1 MLEKEGLQRFPET
14 WWCCC
19 LLRPS
24 CIFHSFHYFVSHHS
38 HCFWKNHSGST
49 TMFFGHFERK
59 EKKRCRASFVSNGCC
74 QTKKELAVFL
84 RKVLTGKWPF
94 AKCWRKKKRKGGG
107 EGACFYRSLGV
118 TRHFPDSFN
127 DDEANF
133 SIENEKKMSLKVKFK
148 KTWPR
153 KKICPPS
160 RKQQT
165 RIFFGLLLFFKR
177 EAKDCWKFDFFVAS
191 FFCSRAVKLF
201 LLFRFLWMRQ
211 N

>member
-49 TMFFGHFERK
+49 SMFFGHFERK

-74 QTKKELAVFL
+74 QTKKKSWRFFL

-165 RIFFGLLLFFKR
+165 RIFFGLLLF
-177 EAKDCWKFDFFVAS
+177 
-191 FFCSRAVKLF
+191 
-201 LLFRFLWMRQ
+201 
-211 N
+211 